1 MGCKV
6 LLAEDER
13 ALRNIV
19 SGYLTKKGFQVD
31 AVVNGDEAE
40 IAVNKKIYDI
50 IILDIMMPGQDG
62 LEVCRKIR
70 KKYDVPVIFLTALNQ
85 EYDIVNGYEVGADE
99 YITKPVSMPVLEA
112 KINALIK
119 RYCGL
124 VVQNGVIRT
133 GSMKIEPARRLV
145 TVEDNIINL
154 APKEYELLIYFME
167 NKNQVLSR
175 DQILDYVW
183 GPEYDGYDR
192 AVDTHIKNLRA
203 ALGPCKNYIKTV
215 IKTGYMWE
223 E

>member
-1 MGCKV
+1 MAYKV

-13 ALRNIV
+13 SLRTIV
-19 SGYLTKKGFQVD
+19 STYLNKKGFEVD
-31 AVVNGDEAE
+31 TASDGDEA
-40 IAVNKKIYDI
+40 INSVIKKIYDV
-50 IILDIMMPGQDG
+50 IILDIMMPGCDG
-62 LEVCRKIR
+62 IEVCRQIR
-70 KKYDVPVIFLTALNQ
+70 KRYDVPVIFLTALNGDN
-85 EYDIVNGYEVGADE
+85 DIVSGYEVGADE

-119 RYCGL
+119 RYRGL
-124 VVQNGVIRT
+124 VVQNGIIRT
-133 GSMKIEPARRLV
+133 GALRIEPARRLV
-145 TVEDNIINL
+145 TVEDRVITL
-154 APKEYELLIYFME
+154 APKEYELLIYFLE
-167 NKNQVLSR
+167 NKNQVLTR

-203 ALGPCKNYIKTV
+203 ALGICKHHIVTV

>member
-1 MGCKV
+1 MSYKV

-19 SGYLTKKGFQVD
+19 SGYLSKKGFLVD
-31 AVVNGDEAE
+31 AVTNGDEAV
-40 IAVNKKIYDI
+40 IAINKKIYDI

-62 LEVCRKIR
+62 LEVCRQIR
-70 KKYDVPVIFLTALNQ
+70 KKYDVPVIFLTALNK

-124 VVQNGVIRT
+124 VVQNGIIRVGT
-133 GSMKIEPARRLV
+133 LKIEPARRLV
-145 TVEDNIINL
+145 TIEDKIVTL
-154 APKEYELLIYFME
+154 APKEYDLLMYFLE

-203 ALGPCKNYIKTV
+203 ALGSCKHYIKTV

>member
-145 TVEDNIINL
+145 TVEDNIITL

-203 ALGPCKNYIKTV
+203 ALGPCKNYIKIV

>member
-1 MGCKV
+1 MAYKV

-13 ALRNIV
+13 SLRTIV
-19 SGYLTKKGFQVD
+19 STYLNKKGFEVD
-31 AVVNGDEAE
+31 TASDGDEA
-40 IAVNKKIYDI
+40 INSVIKKIYDV
-50 IILDIMMPGQDG
+50 IILDIMMPGCDG
-62 LEVCRKIR
+62 IEVCRHIR
-70 KKYDVPVIFLTALNQ
+70 KRYDVPVIFLTALNGDN
-85 EYDIVNGYEVGADE
+85 DIVSGYEVGADE

-119 RYCGL
+119 RYRGL
-124 VVQNGVIRT
+124 VVQNGIIRT
-133 GSMKIEPARRLV
+133 GALRIEPARRLV
-145 TVEDNIINL
+145 TVEDRVITL
-154 APKEYELLIYFME
+154 APKEYELLIYFLE
-167 NKNQVLSR
+167 NKNQVLTR

-203 ALGPCKNYIKTV
+203 ALGICKHHIVTV

>member
-1 MGCKV
+1 MGYKV

-19 SGYLTKKGFQVD
+19 SGYLTKNGFQVD
-31 AVVNGDEAE
+31 AVANGDEAE
-40 IAVNKKIYDI
+40 IAINKKIYDI

-112 KINALIK
+112 KVNALIK

-124 VVQNGVIRT
+124 VVQNGIIRT
-133 GSMKIEPARRLV
+133 GSLKIEPARRLV
-145 TVEDNIINL
+145 TVEDNIVTL

>member
-1 MGCKV
+1 MGYNV
-6 LLAEDER
+6 LVAEDER

-19 SGYLTKKGFQVD
+19 SCYLTQKGFKVD
-31 AVVNGDEAE
+31 AVANGDEAE
-40 IAVNKKIYDI
+40 IAIDKKTYDI

-62 LEVCRKIR
+62 LQVCRKIR

-124 VVQNGVIRT
+124 VVQNGVIRA
-133 GSMKIEPARRLV
+133 GALKIELARRLV
-145 TVEDNIINL
+145 TVDDRVVTL
-154 APKEYELLIYFME
+154 APKEYDLLICFLE

-183 GPEYDGYDR
+183 GEEYDGYDR
-192 AVDTHIKNLRA
+192 AVDTHVKNLRA
-203 ALGPCKNYIKTV
+203 ALGTCKNNIKTV

>member
-1 MGCKV
+1 MGYKV
-6 LLAEDER
+6 LLAEDEMS
-13 ALRNIV
+13 LRSIV
-19 SGYLTKKGFQVD
+19 SGYLSKKGFQVD
-31 AVVNGDEAE
+31 AVSNGDEAE
-40 IAVNKKIYDI
+40 YAVNKKVYDI

-62 LEVCRKIR
+62 LQVCKKIR
-70 KKYDVPVIFLTALNQ
+70 KKYDVPVIFLTALNH

-112 KINALIK
+112 KVNALIK

-124 VVQNGVIRT
+124 VVQNGIIRT
-133 GSMKIEPARRLV
+133 GALKIEPARRLV
-145 TVEDNIINL
+145 TVEDKIITL

-192 AVDTHIKNLRA
+192 AADTHVKNLRA

>member
-1 MGCKV
+1 MGYKV

-19 SGYLTKKGFQVD
+19 SGYLIKKGFLVD
-31 AVVNGDEAE
+31 AVSNGDEAE
-40 IAVNKKIYDI
+40 YAINKKVYDI

-62 LEVCRKIR
+62 LAVCRKIR

-112 KINALIK
+112 KVNALIK

-133 GSMKIEPARRLV
+133 GSLKIEPARRLV
-145 TVEDNIINL
+145 TVEDKIITL

-203 ALGPCKNYIKTV
+203 ALGPCKNYIKTI

>member
-1 MGCKV
+1 MSYKV

-13 ALRNIV
+13 ALRTIV
-19 SGYLTKKGFQVD
+19 SAYLSSKGFDID
-31 AVVNGDEAE
+31 AVSNGEEA
-40 IAVNKKIYDI
+40 IDAVNRKVYDI
-50 IILDIMMPGQDG
+50 IVLDIMMPKRSG
-62 LEVCRKIR
+62 LEVCQEIR
-70 KKYDVPVIFLTALNQ
+70 KKYDVPIIFLTALNK

-112 KINALIK
+112 KIKALIK

-124 VVQNGVIRT
+124 VVQNGIIRAGALT
-133 GSMKIEPARRLV
+133 IDVSRRMV
-145 TVEDNIINL
+145 TVDDKVISL
-154 APKEYELLIYFME
+154 APKEYEMLIYFME

-175 DQILDYVW
+175 DQILNYVW

-203 ALGPCKNYIKTV
+203 ALGPCKNYIKTI

>member
-1 MGCKV
+1 MGYKV
-6 LLAEDER
+6 LLAEDE
-13 ALRNIV
+13 ASLRSIV
-19 SGYLTKKGFQVD
+19 SGYLSKKGFQVD
-31 AVVNGDEAE
+31 AVSNGDEAE
-40 IAVNKKIYDI
+40 FAVNKKVYDI

-62 LEVCRKIR
+62 LQVCRKIR

-112 KINALIK
+112 KVNALIK

-124 VVQNGVIRT
+124 VVQNGIIRT
-133 GSMKIEPARRLV
+133 GSLKIEPARRLV
-145 TVEDNIINL
+145 TVEDNIITL

>member
-145 TVEDNIINL
+145 TVEDNVITL

>member
-1 MGCKV
+1 MGYKV

-19 SGYLTKKGFQVD
+19 SGYLTKKGFLVD
-31 AVVNGDEAE
+31 AVSNGDEAE
-40 IAVNKKIYDI
+40 YAVNKKVYDI

-112 KINALIK
+112 KVNALIK

-124 VVQNGVIRT
+124 VVQNGIIRT
-133 GSMKIEPARRLV
+133 GSLKIEPARRLV
-145 TVEDNIINL
+145 TVEDKIITL
-154 APKEYELLIYFME
+154 APKEYELLIYFLE

-203 ALGPCKNYIKTV
+203 AWGPCKNYIKTV

>member
-1 MGCKV
+1 MGYKV
-6 LLAEDER
+6 LLAEDEIS
-13 ALRNIV
+13 LRSIV
-19 SGYLTKKGFQVD
+19 SGYLSKKGFQVD
-31 AVVNGDEAE
+31 AVSNGDEAE
-40 IAVNKKIYDI
+40 YAVNKKVYDI

-62 LEVCRKIR
+62 LQVCKKIR

-112 KINALIK
+112 KVNALIK

-124 VVQNGVIRT
+124 VVQNGIIRT
-133 GSMKIEPARRLV
+133 GALKIEPARRLV
-145 TVEDNIINL
+145 TVEDKIITL

-192 AVDTHIKNLRA
+192 AVDTHVKNLRA

>member
-1 MGCKV
+1 MGYKV

-19 SGYLTKKGFQVD
+19 SGYLTKKGFLVD
-31 AVVNGDEAE
+31 AVSNGDEAE
-40 IAVNKKIYDI
+40 YAVNKKVYDI

-112 KINALIK
+112 KVNALIK

-124 VVQNGVIRT
+124 VVQNGIIRT
-133 GSMKIEPARRLV
+133 GSLKIEPARRLV
-145 TVEDNIINL
+145 TVEDKIITL
-154 APKEYELLIYFME
+154 APKEYELLIYFLE